1 MISEEEK
8 CRLAINELKRV
19 ASKNYGTLPPNVFEK
34 TAKKA
39 KVDVRT
45 LYQYIEE
52 KGIII

>member
-8 CRLAINELKRV
+8 CRLAVNELKRLSV
-19 ASKNYGTLPPNVFEK
+19 RNGLLKPNVFEK

-39 KVDVRT
+39 KIDVKT
-45 LYQYIEE
+45 LYRYIKE